1 MIIIKVET
9 EVNRMDSVNLRLWYG
24 CVLSMIMW
32 FGLKINIGLII
43 ILSFIS
49 LEERRRDQEE

>member
-24 CVLSMIMW
+24 CVLSMIKW